1 MGKGEARSVVVRGSA
16 AGFAQEIHAGPHR
29 LHADEPASAGGTDTG
44 PSPYDL
50 LLAALGA
57 CTSMTVAMYARRK
70 AWPLKDVTV
79 HLRHSK
85 IYAADCA
92 ECETREGM
100 LDRIERDIHLSGPL
114 TDEQRSR
121 LIEIAN
127 KCPVHRTLTSE
138 IDIKTRAV

>member
-1 MGKGEARSVVVRGSA
+1 MEKDDVGSVVVRGSA

-70 AWPLKDVTV
+70 AWPLDEVTV

-85 IYAADCA
+85 IHAADCA

-100 LDRIERDIHLSGPL
+100 LDRIERDIHFNGSL
-114 TDEQRSR
+114 TGEQRSR
-121 LIEIAN
+121 LLEIADQ
-127 KCPVHRTLTSE
+127 CPVHRTLTSE
-138 IDIKTRAV
+138 IKIATREV